1 MVFRLAQQRT
11 PIMTLFDSA
20 PYQNL
25 TLTGAM
31 GVGKSSIGRRV
42 AQQLSAEFYD
52 LENEIL
58 TREGQSADE
67 IRELF
72 GEARLKALETDMI
85 RDLALRRHAVIAVG
99 GAAMVL
105 ELNRSRLAETGPI
118 LCLTCALNEILR
130 RLHVARG
137 AWFHNPANRGILFSR
152 LKRELGVTA
161 LDLPQLDTTQL
172 SSDETTRAV
181 IEFWFEHAQ
190 I

>member
-1 MVFRLAQQRT
+1 MVSGLAEWT
-11 PIMTLFDSA
+11 DTMTLFDAA

-31 GVGKSSIGRRV
+31 GVGKTSIGRRV
-42 AQQLSAEFYD
+42 AQQLGAEFHD

-58 TREGQSADE
+58 MREGQSADE

-72 GEARLKALETDMI
+72 GEARLKALEAEMI
-85 RDLALRRHAVIAVG
+85 RELSLRRHAVIAVG
-99 GAAMVL
+99 GAAML
-105 ELNRSRLAETGPI
+105 PEINRSRLAETGPV

-137 AWFHNPANRGILFSR
+137 AWFHNPANRSILFSR
-152 LKRELGVTA
+152 LKRELGVA
-161 LDLPQLDTTQL
+161 ELDLPQLDTTQL
-172 SSDETTRAV
+172 SSDETTAAV
-181 IEFWFEHAQ
+181 IAFWFEHAQ